1 MEQPSKLRRTDRSP
15 IKLLTDD
22 GFSMILLL
30 LDSESLTRLLII
42 YQKNEHFKDLVRKS
56 AFCKERL
63 KMYSR
68 SLIFV
73 TFETFDP
80 YMKRDWS
87 IEKLSILENSVDRV
101 HRKWINHYE
110 LHKCYTSQAK
120 HNNMIASKLTNCKG
134 HKTHQY
140 YHYLNMAIHYYYLAL
155 EICHKCID
163 NLSNLAFILKSIPDK
178 NKETEDVYKKFIQV
192 VQDPKYTVS
201 NIDKYDTELISGT
214 YCSYGNF
221 LYRFSEKKEEA
232 KEAYRKCFEY
242 LPNYFHK
249 RGFYI
254 MTDNIFNSKR
264 IESGGSKVHDEINL
278 ICDICLE
285 FSPGH
290 IKALMCKAK
299 VLQQYPSRYNEAIIL
314 YRHILQITP
323 KNIWRMCLLAESL
336 LKYPNA
342 TELDRKEGI
351 ELYKSCIRR
360 EHGFVK
366 RSIMFQFA
374 GLISKTESGYNEAI
388 LVYRK
393 LLASGDPHFYK
404 LSLYR
409 LAFILAK
416 TQRGKWEAKHL
427 CEKYLKK
434 EPKDTRALKL
444 LEELK

>member
-22 GFSMILLL
+22 EFSMILLF

-87 IEKLSILENSVDRV
+87 IEKLSILENSVDRD
-101 HRKWINHYE
+101 HRKRISHYE
-110 LHKCYTSQAK
+110 LKNYYTSQAE
-120 HNNMIASKLTNCKG
+120 HNNMIASNLTNCKG

-155 EICHKCID
+155 EISPKCLS
-163 NLSNLAFILKSIPDK
+163 NLSNLAFILKSIPGK
-178 NKETEDVYKKFIQV
+178 NKETEDVYKKFIKV
-192 VQDPKYTVS
+192 VQDLKYTVS
-201 NIDKYDTELISGT
+201 NIDKLYSELISCT
-214 YCSYGNF
+214 FCSYGNF
-221 LYRFSEKKEEA
+221 LYRFPEKKEEA
-232 KEAYRKCFEY
+232 KSAYRKCFLYYRKY
-242 LPNYFHK
+242 LSHYELHN
-249 RGFYI
+249 
-254 MTDNIFNSKR
+254 MTDNIFNR

-290 IKALMCKAK
+290 IKALEYKSDVIK
-299 VLQQYPSRYNEAIIL
+299 QYPTRYNEAIIL
-314 YRHILQITP
+314 YRQILQITP
-323 KNIWRMCLLAESL
+323 KKTTIMNSLAESL

-342 TELDRKEGI
+342 TEVDRKEAI
-351 ELYKSCIRR
+351 VLYKTCIKKER
-360 EHGFVK
+360 GYFK
-366 RSIMFQFA
+366 SLIMYEFA
-374 GLISKTESGYNEAI
+374 ELISKRESGYKEAI
-388 LVYRK
+388 RIYRRFLRWPYSMFYK
-393 LLASGDPHFYK
+393 ESMYLLAC
-404 LSLYR
+404 
-409 LAFILAK
+409 ILAK
-416 TQRGKWEAKHL
+416 TQRGKKEAKRL
-427 CEKYLKK
+427 CEQYLEK
-434 EPKDTRALKL
+434 EPNNKKALKL
-444 LEELK
+444 LEGLK